1 VTRLSALSLLLL
13 SFPALAAEPC
23 DAERTAAMRA
33 EQDEPAYTAAL
44 GTWGICAEKAGHFAD
59 AHRLVSR
66 ALEGA
71 PAETTLAGKATRWT
85 TLRAALRRLDERVA
99 RVLVTWDAGE
109 LYVDERPVEAI
120 SGAVLPLDPG
130 THRLTARKGGKV
142 LAAQTIVARAGDLPA
157 VNLKAPEPKPAP
169 VNISRTSQLPRNQ
182 STFQP
187 VSPLVPSLTPR
198 GIAVGTAYASG
209 AVAVVSAVVAGIL
222 EAQRVSLRSGLTS
235 DACPTPDASA
245 RCAELRQVFEQSR
258 AARNVALVAAAVAVA
273 AGGVAIGLHFAGGR
287 AKTAGM
293 VTVGG
298 SW

>member
-1 VTRLSALSLLLL
+1 
-13 SFPALAAEPC
+13 
-23 DAERTAAMRA
+23 MRA
-33 EQDEPAYTAAL
+33 EHDEAAYAAAL
-44 GTWGICAEKAGHFAD
+44 GPWGLCEEKAGHFAD

-71 PAETTLAGKATRWT
+71 PAETTPAGKATRWT
-85 TLRAALRRLDERVA
+85 TLRAALRRLDDRVA

-109 LYVDERPVEAI
+109 LFVDERLVDAI

-142 LAAQTIVARAGDLPA
+142 LASETITARAGDLPA
-157 VNLKAPEPKPAP
+157 VTLKAVAVPPRTLTSVVTLPAP
-169 VNISRTSQLPRNQ
+169 VSKS
-182 STFQP
+182 
-187 VSPLVPSLTPR
+187 SPLLPTLTPR
-198 GIAVGTAYASG
+198 GIAVGTAYAAG

-258 AARNVALVAAAVAVA
+258 GARSVALVAAGVAVA
-273 AGGVAIGLHFAGGR
+273 AGGVAFGLHFAGGR

-293 VTVGG
+293 VTVVG